1 MLFADRLTLDKPRR
15 TADGFLVIR
24 AKAARTGV
32 YQYDGAEIDPQNEHG
47 LRDAGMVNVLREPK
61 TVFDKKA
68 VHSFI
73 GKPITVDHPSE
84 AVTADNWKDHAGGT
98 IMGAMRD
105 GEHLAFDLL
114 FTDKAAISAVDGGK
128 RELSAG
134 YAAELEFGDFQ
145 AADGTKCPA
154 RQATVRG
161 NHVAIVDRGRA
172 GSECCITDV
181 AQCSS
186 LPADL
191 FDFLTDG
198 QTYSDGSD
206 DNTSGSTNVVRQSGE
221 FKVATKI
228 ILVDGY
234 QVEVTDQ
241 AEAAITKLQGKLA
254 DADTAHKDLA
264 DKLAMA
270 NEAVSTKDGE
280 IKALEA
286 KLEDAKI
293 SPQQLEKLVADRANL
308 VALAKGIDTNVVT
321 DGKTEVEI
329 RKAVVSAKLGD
340 AAKDLDD
347 AAIAGAFTVLA
358 KDVKV
363 DPVRNALSGGV
374 VTVEDAK
381 SEYEKS
387 RDKQIASLRDAYK
400 APAAN
405 AA

>member
-134 YAAELEFGDFQ
+134 YAAELEFGDFK

-172 GSECCITDV
+172 GSECCIADV

-198 QTYSDGSD
+198 QTYSDGSEPNKNSRD
-206 DNTSGSTNVVRQSGE
+206 GTPGGSPNPSGGLRVTQDGE
-221 FKVATKI
+221 SNVATKTI
-228 ILVDGY
+228 TLDGY
-234 QVEVTDQ
+234 NFDVDAALETAVTKIQKQLADEQAARAADKTAHDKALATKDAEIDDLKTKTVDQ
-241 AEAAITKLQGKLA
+241 AKIDQLA
-254 DADTAHKDLA
+254 DAKAAVVADAKKIA
-264 DKLAMA
+264 GDKLGETAGKSVSDVRRMA
-270 NEAVSTKDGE
+270 CSAV
-280 IKALEA
+280 
-286 KLEDAKI
+286 
-293 SPQQLEKLVADRANL
+293 
-308 VALAKGIDTNVVT
+308 
-321 DGKTEVEI
+321 
-329 RKAVVSAKLGD
+329 LGD
-340 AAKDLDD
+340 AAVKDKSDD
-347 AAIAGAFTVLA
+347 YIEARFDTL
-358 KDVKV
+358 KDGKADQR
-363 DPVRNALSGGV
+363 DPVRDALSTGARTITANDSGASV
-374 VTVEDAK
+374 
-381 SEYEKS
+381 
-387 RDKQIASLRDAYK
+387 RDLARASQF
-400 APAAN
+400 
-405 AA
+405 